1 MTMYCVILH
10 PKETTRNVLITD
22 KTLPT
27 VAAIGTLIRRSTP
40 PDLIGTW
47 KWNNLVL
54 SLYGYKTGKAGT
66 ENKHELPPPHDTVL
80 LFGEAVV
87 VATKNNL
94 VVNFTSNEYM
104 KFYNESMGGFE
115 DLGSEDSEEEEEEE
129 EEELSEKEDAAEEA
143 VEEEQEQDL
152 EEEEAALPIPK
163 IVAKKTKRSTKLPT
177 WFTLPELEKEPYAT

>member
-1 MTMYCVILH
+1 MYCVILH
-10 PKETTRNVLITD
+10 PKETTRNVLITE
-22 KTLPT
+22 KTVPT
-27 VAAIGTLIRRSTP
+27 AAAIGTLIRRSTP
-40 PDLIGTW
+40 PELIGTW
-47 KWNNLVL
+47 KWNALTL

-87 VATKNNL
+87 VATKHNV

-115 DLGSEDSEEEEEEE
+115 DLGSEDSEEEDEE

-143 VEEEQEQDL
+143 VEEEQGQEEDL
-152 EEEEAALPIPK
+152 EEEEATLPVPK
-163 IVAKKTKRSTKLPT
+163 IVAKKSKRSSKLPM